1 MWSFLTT
8 GRRLLRQC
16 WRQSRGK
23 TAGAV
28 LLMLF
33 NAAMPPGVA
42 LGLTWMAEAATEGRP
57 ARAAAAGALAA
68 LCGIGGLTLGGVA
81 HVLYFELSETNVL
94 DLKGELFDLVA
105 APSDITALERP
116 DTADRIELVRQDFE
130 RYRMAL
136 QALLTGAGVLLAIG
150 VTAVLLYS
158 VDPLLL
164 LLPVVAV
171 PPFVLG
177 RRAERIR
184 DAGKRAAARDHRA
197 AKHFFD
203 LATTAAP
210 AKELRVFRLAGE
222 IQRRHREAGGRA
234 MDTLRRA
241 ELRAALVHG
250 LGQLI
255 FAAGYGGGVL
265 LAVHAAAGGR
275 SSVGTVVLTVSL
287 AVLVNQQ
294 VAAAVTVMQD
304 LQRMSVA
311 QSRLLELRESL
322 TGPNEGRAHAAAV
335 PASASASA
343 SASVPTLTPAPARI
357 SRGIELAGV
366 AFQYPGRSAPALN
379 GIDITLPP
387 GATVALV
394 GENGAGKSTLVKL
407 LCGLYEP
414 TAGRILV
421 DGTDL
426 RDLPAGGWSERIS
439 AGFQDFARLE
449 LPVRDTVGA
458 GDLSRGG
465 DDGAV
470 LDALDRA
477 SATGMMQLLPNGLS
491 TQLGR
496 SYAEGVEL
504 SGGQWQKLALARAFM
519 RRVPLLLVLDEPSSA
534 LDPDAEYKLFHR
546 YAREAERV
554 AAAAG
559 GITLLVSHRLSNIQ
573 TADLIIVLAGGT
585 VAEAGNHDDL
595 VRCGGIYAELYGLQ
609 AAAYRL

>member
-16 WRQSRGK
+16 WRQHRGK

-33 NAAMPPGVA
+33 NAAMPPAVA
-42 LGLTWMAEAATEGRP
+42 LSLTWMAAAATEGRP
-57 ARAAAAGALAA
+57 ARAAVAGALAA
-68 LCGIGGLTLGGVA
+68 LCAIGGLTLGGVA

-105 APSDITALERP
+105 APPEITALERSA
-116 DTADRIELVRQDFE
+116 TADRIELVRQDFE

-136 QALLTGAGVLLAIG
+136 QALLTGAGVLLAIA
-150 VTAVLLYS
+150 VTAVLLYC

-222 IQRRHREAGGRA
+222 IQRRHGEAGARA
-234 MDTLRRA
+234 VATLRRA
-241 ELRAALVHG
+241 ELRAALMHS

-255 FAAGYGGGVL
+255 FAVGYGGGVL

-275 SSVGTVVLTVSL
+275 STVSTVVLTVSL

-304 LQRMSVA
+304 LQRMSAA

-322 TGPNEGRAHAAAV
+322 AGARSRARTAAA
-335 PASASASA
+335 PE
-343 SASVPTLTPAPARI
+343 RI
-357 SRGIELAGV
+357 TRGIELSGV
-366 AFQYPGRSAPALN
+366 AFQYPGRSAPALT
-379 GIDITLPP
+379 GIDITLPA

-414 TAGRILV
+414 TEGRILV

-426 RDLPAGGWSERIS
+426 RDLPPGGWSERIS

-449 LPVRDTVGA
+449 LPVRDAVGV
-458 GDLSRGG
+458 GDLGRAA
-465 DDGAV
+465 DDDAAHKAAAGARDAGSDAAV

-477 SATGMMQLLPNGLS
+477 DAAGMVQQLPDGLS
-491 TQLGR
+491 AQLGR

-546 YAREAERV
+546 YEREAERV
-554 AAAAG
+554 AATAG
-559 GITLLVSHRLSNIQ
+559 GITLLVSHRLSNVQ
-573 TADLIIVLAGGT
+573 NADLILVLSGGT
-585 VAEAGNHDDL
+585 VAEAGSHDVL
-595 VRCGGIYAELYGLQ
+595 VGRGGIYAELYGLQ